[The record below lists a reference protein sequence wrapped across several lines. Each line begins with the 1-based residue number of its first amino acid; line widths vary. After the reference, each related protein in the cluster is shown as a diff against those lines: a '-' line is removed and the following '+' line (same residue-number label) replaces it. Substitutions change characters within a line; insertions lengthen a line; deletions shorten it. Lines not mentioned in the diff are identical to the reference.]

1 MNRQEQLLAGG
12 GRRGGRWQSWRMI
25 SNRRWRAS
33 YNFTHTW
40 CWELRFCFP
49 PRTRCTFAS
58 LKVHNMKFACRVL
71 IVFPKNTAMY
81 SQQLCQDK
89 DNMFL
94 TPVFSIDYKVT
105 SWKMKKIW
113 THSLLECCKSMSE
126 GNGTVSPWY
135 PFPGRCYS
143 HITNKRHGLHVDRN
157 TQRQTEQKEIYK
169 QRKHNKKCKC

>member
-1 MNRQEQLLAGG
+1 MGDGRVEGWLATGDGGQATISLILDVESSGSVSLQEPDARSHL
-12 GRRGGRWQSWRMI
+12 WKFITWR
-25 SNRRWRAS
+25 
-33 YNFTHTW
+33 
-40 CWELRFCFP
+40 
-49 PRTRCTFAS
+49 
-58 LKVHNMKFACRVL
+58 FACRVL